1 MRAYIAAATLML
13 GISTAYAAPYDQQI
27 AMRAT
32 NASTFYVDA
41 ELGGFGKVDLMVDTG
56 ASYTSIN
63 ETTLKTLKKNG
74 SAVYIRDLVGT
85 LANGS
90 KVVVPIYRISSINI
104 GGECHLSNIEVAV
117 FPGKTRHIL
126 GISTLKKAAPFVF
139 SMDPPGLLLSN
150 CVKSTTVA
158 AKAAS
163 SQPQLQTVQKEI
175 IPPPASFG
183 AVN

>member
-1 MRAYIAAATLML
+1 MGAYITLILIMLLIPTAAQ
-13 GISTAYAAPYDQQI
+13 AARYDQQI
-27 AMRAT
+27 AMRST

-41 ELGGFGKVDLMVDTG
+41 SLDGFGKVDLMVDTG

-63 ETTLKTLKKNG
+63 EATLAALKKNG
-74 SAVYIRDLVGT
+74 HAVYLRDLVGT

-104 GGECHLSNIEVAV
+104 GGECYLSNIEAAV

-126 GISTLKKAAPFVF
+126 DISTLKKAAPFVF
-139 SMDPPGLLLSN
+139 SMDPPALLLSN
-150 CVKSTTVA
+150 CVKPAGATP
-158 AKAAS
+158 S
-163 SQPQLQTVQKEI
+163 SFLQNTVQQE
-175 IPPPASFG
+175 IPPPPVSFG